1 MRLPD
6 RRAVA
11 CPLHRVQVGQVM
23 AEYPLDP
30 QLAKMVV
37 ASPEF
42 RFASHAAAQGAA
54 AGGARG
60 AMRRAK
66 HAHSGKQMCMAVT
79 ICHRRPAGLQG
90 GLSRGCRL

>member
-1 MRLPD
+1 MRLAD

-11 CPLHRVQVGQVM
+11 CPSHRVQVGTVM

-54 AGGARG
+54 AGGARRV
-60 AMRRAK
+60 ALREARA
-66 HAHSGKQMCMAVT
+66 
-79 ICHRRPAGLQG
+79 
-90 GLSRGCRL
+90 SRKSYAWR